1 MNTVT
6 LTAKA
11 IRRSFIAAAATSVA
25 LSGFAFA
32 EEATTDDKVERIE
45 VTGSRIQR
53 TDMETASPVTIFSA
67 EDIDKTG
74 FSTVAE
80 FLRTTAASGGF
91 NESSTLSQAAGASS
105 VGLRG
110 FSPDYTL
117 ILLNGRRLPKNAAGG
132 IFTDVNQ
139 LPIAA
144 VSRIEVLPDG
154 ASAIYGSDAVAGVI
168 NIITKT
174 DFEGLDFSARYGAA
188 IEHMDADEANF
199 SIVAGASNEKSNILF
214 AAEYFERK
222 AIQATD
228 REFGSTAN
236 IPGKVGGNGQSTWG
250 IPGFTAIYGNEGTV
264 SASQGSAPWSD
275 CPADDV
281 LSNGRC
287 AYDFAPLYQ
296 IQPDSDRQSIFT
308 SINHEFTDALKF
320 DGQFRYSRAY
330 TRTSNAPSPG
340 AVEVTNS
347 PYLNDFLMNDRYK
360 DDQATGQQ
368 VIDEIAAG
376 EASVYVG
383 RRYLDFPNREKDN
396 TNETFESVVGLNY
409 DIDDNWFLDY
419 DLGFS
424 RLTNRQVGAAGQLL
438 IEGVEE
444 AFSNGTLNPFII
456 NDCSSDELAE
466 VCQDLQA
473 SIHRTGEFK
482 MTFSSLVLSG
492 MTPFELWGGDIGLAT
507 GLDYR
512 KEEYSDRSDPA
523 SVAGQVIGGAGSNGG
538 GNSTN
543 YAGFAEVSLPILD
556 NMEVNLAVRY
566 DKADWEVNDDAKT
579 TYSAKVAYT
588 PIDDLLLRASYGT
601 GFKAPSLDSLYL
613 NESSG
618 VQFAV
623 DTKLCNEA
631 GNNPDSVDCKRLEL
645 NSKSGGNVDLESETS
660 TSYNI
665 GAVYQLTDDLS
676 FSIDYWSLTVDNII
690 GSLSIQEILDAEAQ
704 GELTDLV
711 VRNSQGRL
719 DDSARTGYV
728 QTNLQNLTEQ
738 SAAGLTYDLQ
748 YSGDFSFGGISAV
761 LRAEQ
766 YLSYKTQSSAVQPLC
781 DWAEDDAME
790 KWRLNGN
797 VSYEVGN
804 LETTLN
810 ARWLQGYDQYE
821 KRNTANNSCQLV
833 GWYDTGS
840 ELDANGDLVD
850 AGDPQH
856 VASYVQF
863 DLTSVYYINEHNKV
877 TVGIRNLLDRQPSF
891 SDPYSWP
898 FYDQGTYDNIGRF
911 AYLQYDVSF

>member
-1 MNTVT
+1 MDKNKIN
-6 LTAKA
+6 KA
-11 IRRSFIAAAATSVA
+11 IRFALISGVATAAFSTPTLAA
-25 LSGFAFA
+25 
-32 EEATTDDKVERIE
+32 EAGADKVERIE

-53 TDMETASPVTIFSA
+53 TDMETATPVTIFSA

-74 FSTVAE
+74 FSTVSE

-117 ILLNGRRLPKNAAGG
+117 ILLNGRRLPKNSAGG

-144 VSRIEVLPDG
+144 VARIEVLPDG

-174 DFEGLDFSARYGAA
+174 DFDGLDFSARYGAA

-199 SIVAGASNEKSNILF
+199 SLVAGASNDTTNILF

-222 AIQATD
+222 PIEAVD
-228 REFGSTAN
+228 RKFGSTAN
-236 IPGKVGGNGQSTWG
+236 IEGHEGGNGQSTWG
-250 IPGFTAIYGNEGTV
+250 IPGFTLIGGQKGTV
-264 SASQGSAPWSD
+264 SSTQGTAPWSD
-275 CPADDV
+275 CPADDI

-296 IQPDSDRQSIFT
+296 IQPASDRQSIFT
-308 SINHEFTDALKF
+308 AINHEFSDDLTM

-347 PYLNDFLMNDRYK
+347 PYLYDFLLNDRYK
-360 DDQATGQQ
+360 DDQVTGQQ
-368 VIDEIAAG
+368 VIDELKAG
-376 EASVYVG
+376 DAYVYVG
-383 RRYLDFPNREKDN
+383 RRYLDFPNRQKDN

-409 DIDDNWFLDY
+409 NIDDNWNLDY

-424 RLTNRQVGAAGQLL
+424 RLTNRQIGAAGQLL
-438 IEGVEE
+438 IEGVED
-444 AFSNGTLNPFII
+444 AFANGDLNPFVI
-456 NDCSSDELAE
+456 NDCSSPELSQT
-466 VCQDLQA
+466 CKDLQA
-473 SIHRTGEFK
+473 SIHRTGEYK

-492 MTPFELWGGDIGLAT
+492 MAPIELWGGDIGLAT

-538 GNSTN
+538 GSATN
-543 YAGFAEVSLPILD
+543 YAGFVEVSLPVLD
-556 NMEVNLAVRY
+556 NLEVNLAARH
-566 DKADWEVNDDAKT
+566 DMADWEVNDDSKT

-588 PIDDLLLRASYGT
+588 PIDELLLRASYGT

-618 VQFAV
+618 VQFAI
-623 DTKLCNEA
+623 DTKLCNAA
-631 GNNPDSVDCKRLEL
+631 GNNPASADCKRLEL
-645 NSKSGGNVDLESETS
+645 NSKSGGNVNLESETS
-660 TSYNI
+660 ESYNL
-665 GAVYQLTDDLS
+665 GAVYQITDDLS
-676 FSIDYWSLTVDNII
+676 FSIDYWSLTVDNIV
-690 GSLSIQEILDAEAQ
+690 GSLSIQEILDAEAV
-704 GELTDLV
+704 GELTELV
-711 VRNSQGRL
+711 VRNAQGRL

-728 QTNLQNLTEQ
+728 RTNLQNLTEQ
-738 SAAGLTYDLQ
+738 SAKGLTYDLQ
-748 YSGDFSFGGISAV
+748 YSGDFSFGGLSAV

-797 VSYEVGN
+797 VTYTVGDVA
-804 LETTLN
+804 TTLN
-810 ARWLQGYDQYE
+810 ARWLQGYDQYQ
-821 KRNTANNSCQLV
+821 KRNTGNNSCQLV
-833 GWYDTGS
+833 GWYDVGS
-840 ELDANGDLVD
+840 DVDANGDLTEPGR
-850 AGDPQH
+850 AQH
-856 VASYVQF
+856 VGSYVQF
-863 DLTSVYYINEHNKV
+863 DLTSVYNIDNHNKV
-877 TVGIRNLLDRQPSF
+877 TMGIRNLLDRQPSF

-898 FYDQGTYDNIGRF
+898 FYDQGSYDNIGRF
-911 AYLQYDVSF
+911 VYLQYDVSF